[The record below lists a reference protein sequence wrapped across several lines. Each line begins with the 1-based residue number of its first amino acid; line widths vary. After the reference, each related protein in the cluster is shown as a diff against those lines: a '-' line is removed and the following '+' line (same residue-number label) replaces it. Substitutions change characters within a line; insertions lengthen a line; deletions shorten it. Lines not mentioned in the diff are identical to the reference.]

1 MFAVCGRATERGIR
15 ERNQPLFF
23 ERAPAKE
30 SKRDRLIA
38 ASIRWQRQRAEKL
51 RADLA
56 RKEKIRAAVA
66 AEKARWDAKLEAIK
80 AAKPERRHHQEII
93 SMVGA
98 WHGVSYEEIMSP
110 SRTNRITAARHDAI
124 VAVWENCR
132 LEGRRPNWCSMGR
145 AFKRDHTVILYAMR
159 RRSIALDK
167 GRGE

>member
-23 ERAPAKE
+23 ERAPLRE

-38 ASIRWQRQRAEKL
+38 ASVEWQRKQAEKL
-51 RADLA
+51 RAELE
-56 RKEKIRAAVA
+56 RKERIRASIS
-66 AEKARWDAKLEAIK
+66 AEKARWAEKLDAIK
-80 AAKPERRHHQEII
+80 ADRPTRKHHEEII
-93 SMVGA
+93 SMVGT

-110 SRTNRITAARHDAI
+110 SRTNRVAAARHDAI

-159 RRSIALDK
+159 RRRAALDK